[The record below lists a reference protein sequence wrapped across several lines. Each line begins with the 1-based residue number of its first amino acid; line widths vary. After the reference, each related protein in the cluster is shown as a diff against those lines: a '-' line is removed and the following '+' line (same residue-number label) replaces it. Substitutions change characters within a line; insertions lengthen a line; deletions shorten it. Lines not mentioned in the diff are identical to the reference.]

1 VYILA
6 GEAGA
11 AINEILLEKNIVEK
25 GE

>member
-6 GEAGA
+6 GEEGA
-11 AINEILLEKNIVEK
+11 AINEILLGQNIVEK